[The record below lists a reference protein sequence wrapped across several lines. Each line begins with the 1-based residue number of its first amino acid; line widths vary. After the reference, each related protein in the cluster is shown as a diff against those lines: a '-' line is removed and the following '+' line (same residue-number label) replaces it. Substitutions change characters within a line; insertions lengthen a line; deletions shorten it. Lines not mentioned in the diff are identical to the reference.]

1 MQQRKTLLEAT
12 KRASEQADRH
22 TLGGGMGDEL
32 IPPDVREFILRHI
45 DSIAHL
51 EALLLLQQQPDIR
64 WNAASV
70 ADPLYIEPE
79 QATEVLQ
86 HLCETGLAGCDGAVY
101 WFNTEPPGQV
111 EVVRRLAELYSNHL
125 IPVTNLVHS
134 KPSGIR
140 KFAAAFKFR
149 RDK

>member
-1 MQQRKTLLEAT
+1 
-12 KRASEQADRH
+12 
-22 TLGGGMGDEL
+22 MGDEL

-51 EALLLLQQQPDIR
+51 EALLLLLQQPDIK
-64 WNAASV
+64 WSAASV
-70 ADPLYIEPE
+70 ADHLYIEPD
-79 QATEVLQ
+79 QAAEVLQ
-86 HLCETGLAGCDGAVY
+86 HLCETGLADCNDDVY
-101 WFNTEPPGQV
+101 WFNAAPVGQL

-125 IPVTNLVHS
+125 IPVTNLVHA

-149 RDK
+149 KDK